1 MVRGIGL
8 AAACYGALFA
18 LANAGVGVRDGAPTV
33 GTLIMAALL
42 ILAPAGLA
50 LPAGQALAAPL
61 WAWETIISWAALGAL
76 FFLVDPSGLGRSL
89 ALLLL
94 LPPLVGACASPAL
107 LLATWRSP
115 QRATALRRCG
125 YGVAAFPA
133 GLLALAALG
142 ALTPLTALLF
152 GLLFVGL
159 LFVAGSFLW
168 YAASPLMAPPG
179 AVPES
184 SPAPP
189 VPDDSATT
197 PPLPL
202 EEVRPTLRP
211 VIAFARRGRIE

>member
-18 LANAGVGVRDGAPTV
+18 LANAGVGVRDSAPTV

-76 FFLVDPSGLGRSL
+76 FLLVDPSGLGRPL

-94 LPPLVGACASPAL
+94 LPPLTGACASPAL
-107 LLATWRSP
+107 LLAAWRSP

-152 GLLFVGL
+152 GLLFV
-159 LFVAGSFLW
+159 AGSFLW
-168 YAASPLMAPPG
+168 YAASPLTVA
-179 AVPES
+179 AEAAPES
-184 SPAPP
+184 SPALSIA
-189 VPDDSATT
+189 DDSATIA
-197 PPLPL
+197 PPGDG
-202 EEVRPTLRP
+202 RSTLRP
-211 VIAFARRGRIE
+211 VIALAGRGRNE

>member
-1 MVRGIGL
+1 MARGIGL
-8 AAACYGALFA
+8 AVACYGALFA
-18 LANAGVGVRDGAPTV
+18 LANAGVGVRDNTPTV

-61 WAWETIISWAALGAL
+61 WAGETIFSWAALGTL
-76 FFLVDPSGLGRSL
+76 VVLVDPSGLGRPL

-107 LLATWRSP
+107 LLAAWHRP
-115 QRATALRRCG
+115 QHAAALRRCG

-152 GLLFVGL
+152 GLLFV
-159 LFVAGSFLW
+159 AGSFLW
-168 YAASPLMAPPG
+168 YAARPAAGAPTV
-179 AVPES
+179 VPES
-184 SPAPP
+184 APTP
-189 VPDDSATT
+189 PTTDDST
-197 PPLPL
+197 PIAP
-202 EEVRPTLRP
+202 VNGMRPTGRPSTVRP
-211 VIAFARRGRIE
+211 VIALAGRGRIE